1 MSTISVLTS
10 CEFEKLKSLVSKFY
24 AETGS
29 VVAHSLLE
37 NFEENVKRFSM
48 IMPRD
53 YARVLNVIEQAER
66 EGRIAEEM
74 IMESLN
80 G

>member
-1 MSTISVLTS
+1 MCSSDL
-10 CEFEKLKSLVSKFY
+10 
-24 AETGS
+24 
-29 VVAHSLLE
+29 
-37 NFEENVKRFSM
+37 EENVKRFSM

-66 EGRIAEEM
+66 EGRVAEEM